1 MLTHTVQFRFKP
13 GLSESDKAGFM
24 EALHALSG
32 IPGVLDF
39 GIFRQ
44 VSAGNSFEYLATM
57 RFRTSE
63 AYQAYNSHSQ
73 HTAFINEQWMPKVE
87 AFLEGDYLEWQA

>member
-13 GLSESDKAGFM
+13 GLSEIDKASFM

-44 VSAGNSFEYLATM
+44 VSPGNSFEYLATM

-63 AYQAYNSHSQ
+63 EYQAYNSHSQ
-73 HTAFINEQWMPKVE
+73 HKTFIKDQWIPKVE
-87 AFLEGDYLEWQA
+87 AFLEGDYLEWHA